1 LDLALVL
8 EKLAANIDESIDEV
22 CTFRE
27 KWEQSNWLC
36 LKWMRLMIA
45 ENVKTLVPVMEYA
58 KEFMEKL
65 KELCHLDNTDK
76 SVVGRL
82 MYELLTMEFD
92 CLLHMHDHVTSR

>member
-1 LDLALVL
+1 MDLDLALVL

-65 KELCHLDNTDK
+65 
-76 SVVGRL
+76 
-82 MYELLTMEFD
+82 TMEFD